1 MIWWHIMI
9 SFWEFH
15 AILNLFGAL
24 WNLRRSCQVRSH
36 EKIDQQF
43 METELDP
50 SKGSR
55 VDNLSRFIW
64 FPPVSFTSR
73 RKQLLDG
80 RNEKI
85 IPRIT
90 RSLGARPILL
100 GTRVVE
106 WKSVSPR
113 AEPEWKHN
121 KKMQTTYEK
130 EDERRGND
138 FSVDA
143 GIEFILDY
151 SM

>member
-1 MIWWHIMI
+1 M
-9 SFWEFH
+9 
-15 AILNLFGAL
+15 
-24 WNLRRSCQVRSH
+24 
-36 EKIDQQF
+36 
-43 METELDP
+43 DP

-73 RKQLLDG
+73 RKQLRDG

-90 RSLGARPILL
+90 RSLGAHRPILL

-113 AEPEWKHN
+113 AKPKWKHN
-121 KKMQTTYEK
+121 KKMQTTYYEK
-130 EDERRGND
+130 EDESRGND
-138 FSVDA
+138 FSVDS
-143 GIEFILDY
+143 GIECILDY

>member
-1 MIWWHIMI
+1 
-9 SFWEFH
+9 
-15 AILNLFGAL
+15 
-24 WNLRRSCQVRSH
+24 
-36 EKIDQQF
+36 